1 MADLVLLLLHA
12 WGCSERGQSRGRGM
26 VRAQLWGSRLP
37 SAKQMLVADGHGTI
51 LEHDCKARAKEKTL
65 KRDLKFTLASV

>member
-1 MADLVLLLLHA
+1 
-12 WGCSERGQSRGRGM
+12 M
-26 VRAQLWGSRLP
+26 VRAQPRGSRLP

-51 LEHDCKARAKEKTL
+51 LGHDCKIRAKEKTL